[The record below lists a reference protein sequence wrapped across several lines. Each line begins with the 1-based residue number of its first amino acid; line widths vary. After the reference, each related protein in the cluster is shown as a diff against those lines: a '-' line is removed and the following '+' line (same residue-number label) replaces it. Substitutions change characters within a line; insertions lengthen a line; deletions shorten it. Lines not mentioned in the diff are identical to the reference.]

1 MSFTA
6 TTASLQKRAEEAIRY
21 ALEYKIGEW
30 GALFATVTAATQF
43 IVRESSIFD
52 DETIPPSVGQAIWI
66 GPSSRIISAVTV
78 SGAGDFTI
86 TVTAAVAATAGDAV
100 RYDYSEN
107 VRRSDDM
114 RSREAIPW
122 LCFVQVINLKQD
134 DPGSTYYTGTL
145 VVSLH
150 SLFNTI
156 TAEDG
161 DSVTDASLITDL
173 APHEQKVTTITG
185 ILSDPVT
192 LWNLVKPGATNRP
205 ISDLGIV
212 AILNDDQPGSVSADG
227 LHNFEIR
234 KTIRLI
240 NSD

>member
-6 TTASLQKRAEEAIRY
+6 TTASLQKRAEEAIR
-21 ALEYKIGEW
+21 
-30 GALFATVTAATQF
+30 FAIAATLTAA
-43 IVRESSIFD
+43 E
-52 DETIPPSVGQAIWI
+52 
-66 GPSSRIISAVTV
+66 V
-78 SGAGDFTI
+78 SN
-86 TVTAAVAATAGDAV
+86 AA
-100 RYDYSEN
+100 DY

-114 RSREAIPW
+114 RTREAIPW
-122 LCFVQVINLKQD
+122 LCFVQCINIKQD
-134 DPGSTYYTGTL
+134 DPGSTYYTGNL

-173 APHEQKVTTITG
+173 APHEAKVTVIKG
-185 ILSDPVT
+185 ILDAPVT

-212 AILNDDQPGSVSADG
+212 AILNAEQPGSTNLEG
-227 LHNFEIR
+227 YHNFEVR

-240 NSD
+240 DSD

>member
-21 ALEYKIGEW
+21 ALEYQLGYY
-30 GALFATVTAATQF
+30 GTVYATAT
-43 IVRESSIFD
+43 
-52 DETIPPSVGQAIWI
+52 
-66 GPSSRIISAVTV
+66 SA
-78 SGAGDFTI
+78 TI
-86 TVTAAVAATAGDAV
+86 TVFRGASNTLTAGDSITIANQTRTITTV
-100 RYDYSEN
+100 TPSTGSRYILILSASVTVTEGDLVFLDYSEN

-114 RSREAIPW
+114 RSRESIPW

-134 DPGSTYYTGTL
+134 DPGSDYYTGTL

-156 TAEDG
+156 PAEDG

-173 APHEQKVTTITG
+173 APHEQKVTSITG

-192 LWNLVKPGATNRP
+192 LWSLVSPGADNRP
-205 ISDLGIV
+205 VSDLGIV